1 MPYYSHYGVS
11 HIMKVLGLVVGIV
24 SQQVKVVNIITIM
37 LSFVPVTNNV
47 NV

>member
-1 MPYYSHYGVS
+1 MSLGVV
-11 HIMKVLGLVVGIV
+11 KVLSLVVGTV
-24 SQQVKVVNIITIM
+24 SQQVKIVNAITIV

>member
-1 MPYYSHYGVS
+1 MLKKDVV
-11 HIMKVLGLVVGIV
+11 KVLGLVMSTVP
-24 SQQVKVVNIITIM
+24 QQVKVVNAITIV